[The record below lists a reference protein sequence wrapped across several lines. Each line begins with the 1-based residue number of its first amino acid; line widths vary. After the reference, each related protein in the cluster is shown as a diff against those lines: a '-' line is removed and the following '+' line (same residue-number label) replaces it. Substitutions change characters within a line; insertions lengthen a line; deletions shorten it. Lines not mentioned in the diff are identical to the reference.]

1 MGRVDI
7 SRWRREEKKRE
18 ERERGSKEETAR
30 SGEES
35 CGVLT
40 GSCNNE
46 FISRAR
52 TLSGVASVPLFFL
65 ASPAPLLRILINEER
80 S

>member
-7 SRWRREEKKRE
+7 SRVDRQTGGGGKKKEKKE
-18 ERERGSKEETAR
+18 GSKERTAR

-46 FISRAR
+46 FIPRAR
-52 TLSGVASVPLFFL
+52 TLSGSTTYHFSF
-65 ASPAPLLRILINEER
+65 SLRLP